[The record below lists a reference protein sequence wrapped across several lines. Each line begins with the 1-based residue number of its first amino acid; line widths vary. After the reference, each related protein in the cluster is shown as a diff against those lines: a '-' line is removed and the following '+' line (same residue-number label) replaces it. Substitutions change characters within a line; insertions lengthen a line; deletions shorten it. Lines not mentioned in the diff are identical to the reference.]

1 MHAACDIDL
10 SRLPSIFCTFPH
22 FPTCLPYT
30 GLSLGQPPVAQSGAV
45 ECPRTLH
52 LSFTVLLIIYSC
64 QLGCN
69 VRNAPCREADKKLGS
84 RLSADRTLGFR
95 LVLSS
100 LFFTCSSGATIMY
113 LSKIYVFKQKQQRD
127 YDDGGIDGVEN
138 LDKYTYSF

>member
-1 MHAACDIDL
+1 M
-10 SRLPSIFCTFPH
+10 
-22 FPTCLPYT
+22 
-30 GLSLGQPPVAQSGAV
+30 
-45 ECPRTLH
+45 
-52 LSFTVLLIIYSC
+52 
-64 QLGCN
+64 
-69 VRNAPCREADKKLGS
+69 RNAPCREADKKLGS

-127 YDDGGIDGVEN
+127 YEDGGIDGVEN